1 MDPFTLREKISTG
14 IDGLDRILGGGLPK
28 HRAYLIHGGFGT
40 GKTTLG
46 LQFLR
51 EGVRRGERVL
61 FVSLLQNRHE
71 LEDVFRSHGWS
82 AEGMEVLNLPKELQ
96 VEESEDQ
103 TLFNPADIDL
113 GEATERIRR
122 AIAERRPERLV
133 VDSISELAVL
143 VQDPWRLRRH
153 ILALKQ
159 QIADAD
165 CTALLTINEMEV
177 EETASLKTLTHGVIR
192 LTAQTPAYGRPA
204 RRVEVSKLRAT
215 PFAGGF
221 HDFAIRSGGLE
232 VFPRLAPAEE
242 AETDGGWSRIASG
255 NEALDA
261 LLGGGLE
268 AGTACMLTGTTG
280 TGKTTLA
287 TAYVKAAADRGE
299 KAAVF
304 CFDERRSTFIH
315 RAANLGLDL
324 REHLDS
330 GRLQLHEVNVGE
342 FSAGQLTE
350 IIRRLVDEKG
360 VRIVVIDSIS
370 GYLNAMPGQRELMTQ
385 LHELLSHL
393 GHREVLTF
401 LIVSMHGLA
410 GRGGAVDASYLADTV
425 VMMRHFEAAG
435 EMRRCISVIK
445 KRHGPHESTIR
456 EISSGPGG
464 LVVGPPLQEFAG
476 VLTGSPTYHGQRRE
490 LLDDRSSDTA
500 HE

>member
-1 MDPFTLREKISTG
+1 MLREKISTG

-28 HRAYLIHGGFGT
+28 HRAYLVHGGYGT
-40 GKTTLG
+40 GKTTLA

-51 EGVRRGERVL
+51 EGIRRGERVL
-61 FVSLLQNRHE
+61 FVSLLQSHSE
-71 LEDVFRSHGWS
+71 LEDVFQSHGWTS
-82 AEGMEVLNLPKELQ
+82 QGIEVLNLPKELQ
-96 VEESEDQ
+96 SEAAEDQ

-113 GEATERIRR
+113 SEATELIRR
-122 AIAERRPERLV
+122 AIAEQEPQRLV

-143 VQDPWRLRRH
+143 VQDPFRLRRH
-153 ILALKQ
+153 ILAMKQ

-165 CTALLTINEMEV
+165 CTALFTINETEV
-177 EETASLKTLTHGVIR
+177 EQTASLKTLMHGVIR
-192 LTAQTPAYGRPA
+192 LASETPDFGRVA
-204 RRVEVSKLRAT
+204 RRLEVSKLRGM
-215 PFAGGF
+215 PFNGGF
-221 HDFAIRSGGLE
+221 HDFMIRTGGLE
-232 VFPRLAPAEE
+232 VFPRLTPVAADEPVA
-242 AETDGGWSRIASG
+242 DWSRITSG

-342 FSAGQLTE
+342 VSAGRLTE
-350 IIRRLVDEKG
+350 TIRRLVDEEG
-360 VRIVVIDSIS
+360 VKLVVIDSVS
-370 GYLNAMPGQRELMTQ
+370 GYLNAMPGQRELMVQ

-393 GHREVLTF
+393 GHRRVLTF
-401 LIVSMHGLA
+401 LIVSMHGLY
-410 GRGGAVDASYLADTV
+410 GTGETVDASYLADTV

-435 EMRRCISVIK
+435 EIRRCVSVIK

-464 LVVGPPLQEFAG
+464 LVVGPPLQEFTG